1 MTGEPRPLLAF
12 GPPVVVDRPTQT
24 SRDMPR
30 LSGPGGGRQGE
41 RLTPQ
46 FRELAGAFDAERAR
60 LTDNVPDEVDPALV
74 VVFDLAGSVKD
85 FCNAIDRI
93 EGLEFLSELVGDRAE
108 PDDDFHMVERE
119 RGRTDKP
126 VSHSLYLVMSNS
138 RAIDEL
144 IRLFGLWQQ
153 DPSVTFEHGLNKFK
167 AAFGQLAAIRRWGPE
182 DRIRETGLLD
192 HWRETLDVVGQSASP
207 VKVEVELWYR
217 RDVEAR
223 AAAESHVER
232 IVTESGGH
240 LLDRSQIGEIGYHA
254 VLAELPIQ
262 QVSSV
267 LNNGAESIRLLVT
280 DEVMFVSPFM
290 PMSVAP
296 ATLDPVAEVR
306 LPPGQRVS
314 GLPRIALLDGLPFQN
329 HDALAGRLIVDDP
342 DDLGAGYPVSAR
354 NHGTA
359 MASLI
364 VHGDLSAGDEPLD
377 RPLYVRPI
385 MRPHEFAVRHE
396 QVLPDRLLTDLLH
409 RAVRRIVDR
418 EGDLDAAAR
427 SVRIVNLSIG
437 AQARSLVRRMS
448 PVGRLLD
455 WLAQHYNL
463 LFVVSAGNHLDP
475 IAIPVES
482 ASDAGSARLA
492 ATRAVYDTSLL
503 RGILPPG
510 DALNALTVGATHDDG
525 LGDIDV
531 PDTVWDITEPG
542 APAHYSATGPGV
554 DRSVKPDIHHG
565 GGRALYARPVIQAG
579 QDSVAVALAPTAT
592 AGPGLQVAAPGRT
605 GATNAT
611 VFTTGTS
618 NATALVT
625 REASRLFDILEAGAG
640 VAAGADDAPLPDALY
655 HPLLVRALLA
665 HESSWGPW
673 ETLLRRE
680 LGLDNQNA
688 RRQLTA
694 ILGYGRLDTDRLGAG
709 ATNRAVLVAGGQ
721 IARNQRHTY
730 ELPLPSSLRARADW
744 HRFTITLAFTA
755 PTVGRLAR
763 YRGVKV
769 YFATPDTDLAGGDRI
784 EAEHASVRRG
794 SLQHEIIQGT
804 KAMVFGEGD
813 SFPVHLE
820 CMDDAQ
826 RLGARESVRYALV
839 VSVETAVETSTT
851 VHEEVRARLHEQIQ
865 ARAQERVQARPVAR
879 T

>member
-1 MTGEPRPLLAF
+1 VTGEPRPLLAF
-12 GPPVVVDRPTQT
+12 GPPVVVDRPTQS
-24 SRDMPR
+24 SRDLPR

-46 FRELAGAFDAERAR
+46 FRELVGAFDAERAR
-60 LTDNVPDEVDPALV
+60 FADGSPDEVDPALV

-85 FCNAIDRI
+85 FRNAIDRI
-93 EGLEFLSELVGDRAE
+93 EGLEFLSELLGEPAD
-108 PDDDFHMVERE
+108 PDDDFHMTDRT
-119 RGRTDKP
+119 RGRTDKA
-126 VSHSLYLVMSNS
+126 VQHSLYLVMSNA

-153 DPSVTFEHGLNKFK
+153 DRSVTFEHGLNKFK

-182 DRIRETGLLD
+182 DRIRETGLRD
-192 HWRETLDVVGQSASP
+192 RWRETLDLVGQSVSL

-217 RDVEAR
+217 RDAEAR
-223 AAAESHVER
+223 TAAESHVER
-232 IVTESGGH
+232 VVTGSGGRI
-240 LLDRSQIGEIGYHA
+240 LDRSQIDQIGYHA

-267 LNNGAESIRLLVT
+267 LTHGAESIRLLTT
-280 DEVMFVSPFM
+280 DEVMFVSPFT

-296 ATLDPVAEVR
+296 ATLDPVAQIR
-306 LPPGQRVS
+306 LPPGQRVD
-314 GLPRIALLDGLPFQN
+314 GLPRVALLDGLPFQN

-342 DDLGAGYPVSAR
+342 DDLGVDYPVSAR

-364 VHGDLSAGDEPLD
+364 VHGDLSASAEPLD

-385 MRPHEFAVRHE
+385 MRPHEFAVGHE
-396 QVLPDRLLTDLLH
+396 QVLPDQLLTDLLH
-409 RAVRRIVDR
+409 RAIRRIVDR
-418 EGDLDAAAR
+418 EGDRDAVAP
-427 SVRIVNLSIG
+427 SVRIINLSIG

-448 PVGRLLD
+448 PIGRLLD
-455 WLAQHYNL
+455 WLAQSYNL
-463 LFVVSAGNHLDP
+463 LFVVSAGNHLNP
-475 IAIPVES
+475 VVIPAAS
-482 ASDAGSARLA
+482 AGDADSARSA
-492 ATRAVYDTSLL
+492 ATRAAYGASLL

-510 DALNALTVGATHDDG
+510 DALNVLTVGATHDDG
-525 LGDIDV
+525 LGYIDV

-554 DRSVKPDIHHG
+554 DRSVKPDIHHS
-565 GGRALYARPVIQAG
+565 GGRALYARPVIEPG
-579 QDSVAVALAPTAT
+579 KDSVAVALAPTAT
-592 AGPGLQVAAPGRT
+592 AGPGLRVAAPGRA

-625 REASRLFDILEAGAG
+625 REASRLFDILEAGTASG
-640 VAAGADDAPLPDALY
+640 DDTPFPDALY

-665 HESSWGPW
+665 HASSWGPW
-673 ETLLRRE
+673 EARLRRE
-680 LGLDNQNA
+680 LGLDNQTA

-694 ILGYGRLDTDRLGAG
+694 MLGYGRLDTDRLGMG
-709 ATNRAVLVAGGQ
+709 ATNRALLVAGGQ
-721 IARNQRHTY
+721 IARDQRHIY
-730 ELPLPSSLRARADW
+730 ELPLPPSLRARADW

-755 PTVGRLAR
+755 PTAGQLAR

-769 YFATPDTDLAGGDRI
+769 YFATPNTDLAGGDRI

-804 KAMVFGEGD
+804 KAMVFGEG
-813 SFPVHLE
+813 SAFPIHVE

-826 RLGARESVRYALV
+826 HLRARESVRYALV

-851 VHEEVRARLHEQIQ
+851 IHEEIRARLREQIR
-865 ARAQERVQARPVAR
+865 ARARERVQARPPVQ
-879 T
+879 TT